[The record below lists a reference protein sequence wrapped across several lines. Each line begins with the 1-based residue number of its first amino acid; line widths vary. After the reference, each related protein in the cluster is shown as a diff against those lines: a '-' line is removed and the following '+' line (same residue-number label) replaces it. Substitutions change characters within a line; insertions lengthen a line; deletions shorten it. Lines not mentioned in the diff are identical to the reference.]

1 LNRLIFANKSKSMKW
16 ILFLLA
22 SIYIF
27 SLKGQT
33 VISGEIVDKKGE
45 PLTGVNV
52 YLQGTY
58 EGGSTETS
66 GAYSFTSKLTG
77 EHILI
82 ASFIGFETT
91 EQLINLQGNTLTINF
106 KLKESYNEL
115 DAVVITAGSFEA
127 SDEKKSV
134 ILKPLDIVTTAGGLA
149 DIPSAINTLPGT
161 QVVGEEGKLFVRGGD
176 SYETRTYIDGLI
188 VDKPYESTMPDVP
201 SRGRF
206 SPFRL
211 KGTLFSSGGYSAEY
225 GQALSSALI
234 LQTNDLP
241 SETVTSLSMMSVGLG
256 AAHTQR
262 WDNTSIS
269 ISADYLNL
277 SPYFALFKQNFDWQE
292 APNGFSGSLA
302 FRQKTDKDGMI
313 KVYGQASSGK
323 SNLIYPGYLDVT
335 KINSVSMI
343 DNNIYLN
350 ATYKDLHG
358 DKLISNAG
366 FAYTKDTDDMDIS
379 GEQIKESI
387 NNLQARYNLTWLLND
402 KFKLKFGGDIWN
414 RNFIQEYQGL
424 KAPDVVTNDF
434 NDVISSGFVETE
446 IKLTNKFAARAG
458 VRAEFSSLI
467 QKATLAPRISLAY
480 KTGKKSQVSFAYGEF
495 FQSPHN
501 YYLMFNNNLSFE
513 SARHFILNYQIIKN
527 KRTFRIEGYYKQY
540 NKLVKYDSLY
550 LPVPS
555 SYNNTGKGYAG
566 GIDIFWRDN
575 SFASH
580 DYWISYSYIDT
591 ERDYKNYPAQ
601 ATPTFVS
608 NHNLSVVYKY
618 YISKITSQI
627 GFTYKFA
634 NGRPY
639 YNPENPDFL
648 QDRTKPY
655 NDFSFNISYLTNIWD
670 NFTIVYFSINNVL
683 GFDNVFGYRY
693 SVNPDSNGNYNSYA
707 ITPGAKRFVF
717 LGVFISLD
725 VAKRKKKNV

>member
-1 LNRLIFANKSKSMKW
+1 LKYN
-16 ILFLLA
+16 
-22 SIYIF
+22 IY
-27 SLKGQT
+27 KPQ
-33 VISGEIVDKKGE
+33 
-45 PLTGVNV
+45 
-52 YLQGTY
+52 
-58 EGGSTETS
+58 
-66 GAYSFTSKLTG
+66 
-77 EHILI
+77 
-82 ASFIGFETT
+82 
-91 EQLINLQGNTLTINF
+91 IN
-106 KLKESYNEL
+106 Y
-115 DAVVITAGSFEA
+115 
-127 SDEKKSV
+127 
-134 ILKPLDIVTTAGGLA
+134 
-149 DIPSAINTLPGT
+149 
-161 QVVGEEGKLFVRGGD
+161 
-176 SYETRTYIDGLI
+176 GLI
-188 VDKPYESTMPDVP
+188 VDKPYGSTMPDVP

-206 SPFRL
+206 SPFL
-211 KGTLFSSGGYSAEY
+211 FKGTLFSSGGYSAEY

-241 SETVTSLSMMSVGLG
+241 SETVTSLSLMSVGLG

-323 SNLIYPGYLDVT
+323 SNLIYPGYLDVSKT
-335 KINSVSMI
+335 NSVSMT

-402 KFKLKFGGDIWN
+402 KFKLKFGGDIWS
-414 RNFIQEYQGL
+414 RNFLQKYQGL
-424 KAPDVVTNDF
+424 NAPDVVTNDF

-480 KTGKKSQVSFAYGEF
+480 KTGMKSQVSFAYGEF

-501 YYLMFNNNLSFE
+501 YYLMFNHHLSFE

-540 NKLVKYDSLY
+540 NKLVKYGSLY

-634 NGRPY
+634 SGRPY
-639 YNPENPDFL
+639 YNPENLNFL
-648 QDRTKPY
+648 QDRTKSY